1 MNQSGVPREL
11 IIVNTDYMKL
21 PCLADEGEV
30 RLAAGT
36 GHEYLFN
43 VVAFRRVKQRAAD
56 ALHLRRSRI

>member
-1 MNQSGVPREL
+1 M

-30 RLAAGT
+30 QLAAKT
-36 GHEYLFN
+36 GHEWLFN
-43 VVAFRRVKQRAAD
+43 IFAFRRVKQMAAA